1 MTHLPLLAALA
12 LALPGFQGHAAK
24 PAKAPPIAASEYRT
38 VDPQNLL
45 VIDTEK
51 GRIILEMYPEIAPAS
66 VERVK
71 TLARLKFYDGLS
83 FHRVVEGFMA
93 QGGDPKADGSGGSG
107 MPSLKP
113 EFIFRRGGDVAYT
126 PVLANKGLE
135 DGFIK
140 ALPVRTQSSELMF
153 MTADARVSAWGLWCP
168 GVAGMARTDDPNSAD
183 AQIFLMMGPA
193 DQLEQKYTV
202 WGRILIGLDVTRNL
216 AVGEPP
222 RRPDHMK
229 SVRVMADLPPA
240 EQIKVQVLDT
250 ASPAFKALAEYDKS
264 QRGGSFTLCDVT
276 LPVLP

>member
-1 MTHLPLLAALA
+1 MTHLPLIAALA
-12 LALPGFQGHAAK
+12 LAIPGFHGPAPK
-24 PAKAPPIAASEYRT
+24 PTKAPAISAADYRT

-51 GRIILEMYPEIAPAS
+51 GRMILEMYPEIAPAS

-71 TLARLKFYDGLS
+71 TLARLKFYDGLT
-83 FHRVVEGFMA
+83 FHRVVPGFMA
-93 QGGDPKADGSGGSG
+93 QGGDPKGDGSGGSG
-107 MPSLKP
+107 MPNLKP
-113 EFIFRRGGDVAYT
+113 EFIFRRGGDLAYT
-126 PVLANKGLE
+126 PVIANKGLE

-153 MTADARVSAWGLWCP
+153 MTADSRVSAWSLWCP

-193 DQLEQKYTV
+193 DQLEQKYTA
-202 WGRILIGLDVTRNL
+202 WGRVLIGLDVTQSL

-240 EQIKVQVLDT
+240 EQTKVQVLDT
-250 ASPAFKALAEYDKS
+250 ASPAFKTLAQNAKS
-264 QRGGSFTLCDVT
+264 QHGGFFTLCDVT